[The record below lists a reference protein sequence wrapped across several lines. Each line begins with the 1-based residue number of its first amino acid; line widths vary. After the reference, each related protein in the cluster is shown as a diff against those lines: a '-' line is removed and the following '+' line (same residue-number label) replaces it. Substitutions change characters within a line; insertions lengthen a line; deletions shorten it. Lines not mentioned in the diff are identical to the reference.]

1 MDFLELS
8 ESMHKI
14 NDCLVSK
21 KIAREK
27 RAIFYLIYQRSAV
40 VFSVIFVALLLGN
53 RGIPLNVVRHYAQ

>member
-1 MDFLELS
+1 
-8 ESMHKI
+8 MHK
-14 NDCLVSK
+14 NKRALSYVK

-53 RGIPLNVVRHYAQ
+53 RGIPLNAVHRYAQ